1 MASEVTPEGRVV
13 APLNITAPTPDID
26 LKGFYWDTVDEK
38 INGPP
43 AAPIGHGSHQ
53 QSLQAQVVDAP
64 DVSRRVGEVPPPSG
78 PAAPPPGTASLPKQ
92 LATQVGLKDAPRAGP
107 LFPLEQFKGAYAGN
121 GFNLIF
127 RPRAN
132 GPDSKCLDGLPIQP
146 GDNSGPDD
154 NILVLNLTTEQ
165 VSFGGTLGDIPNR
178 GLRKEPDI
186 RLSGLPYL
194 QTVQDHTFPATGRCD
209 HPKKIDIHFEPGV
222 WLNVPPASFHNGKA
236 SVVRMASIPH
246 GTTINAQG
254 FAPKRDPKT
263 VTGGVT
269 GGPDIGVIDTTPFDI
284 GKPEDPKARKNGIF
298 ISMNETTQES
308 FRIPQ
313 DLETF
318 GSYGSGTIT
327 TEIIKNPN
335 LVLLNAITDLDITET
350 ITFEVS
356 TGHPESTLNGGG
368 TTNISFLQG
377 VQNPITS
384 TVMNS
389 PTAHAASMTAKY
401 WIERVMY
408 KVVVPEKLPPNTQL
422 LLRPTM
428 PADST
433 APTPVFSITTGPGG
447 NPTRKEITVPG
458 IQIQTSQTVL
468 LNFMTLS
475 WPHVS
480 VSTLVPVDPQPF
492 QMT

>member
-1 MASEVTPEGRVV
+1 MASEVTPEGHVV

-26 LKGFYWDTVDEK
+26 LKGFFWDTVDEK

-43 AAPIGHGSHQ
+43 AASVGHDSHQ
-53 QSLQAQVVDAP
+53 QFLKAQVVDAP
-64 DVSRRVGEVPPPSG
+64 GVSPRVGKAPPPSG

-92 LATQVGLKDAPRAGP
+92 LATQIGLEDAPQPGP
-107 LFPLEQFKGAYAGN
+107 LFPLEQFKGGYAGN

-127 RPRAN
+127 RPRADGTDPN
-132 GPDSKCLDGLPIQP
+132 GPTGLPVKP
-146 GDNSGPDD
+146 GSNSGPND
-154 NILVLNLTTEQ
+154 NILELNLTTEQ
-165 VSFGGTLGDIPNR
+165 LSFGGTLGDIPNR
-178 GLRKEPDI
+178 GLRNEPDI
-186 RLSGLPYL
+186 HLGGLPYL
-194 QTVQDHTFPATGRCD
+194 QTVQDVTFPATGRGD
-209 HPKKIDIHFEPGV
+209 HPKKTGIHFEPGV

-263 VTGGVT
+263 VTGGVP
-269 GGPDIGVIDTTPFDI
+269 GPPAFDKVDTTPFQI
-284 GKPEDPKARKNGIF
+284 GKSNVRLNGTFKSMDEQNQED
-298 ISMNETTQES
+298 

-313 DLETF
+313 NLETF
-318 GSYGSGTIT
+318 GTKGSGKIT
-327 TEIIKNPN
+327 TDIIKNPN
-335 LVLLNAITDLDITET
+335 LVLSNAIKGLNITET

-356 TGHPESTLNGGG
+356 TGPPASTLNGGG
-368 TTNISFLQG
+368 IANISFLEG
-377 VQNPITS
+377 VQSPITS
-384 TVMNS
+384 TALNN

-408 KVVVPEKLPPNTQL
+408 KVVIPEKLPPKTQL
-422 LLRPTM
+422 PLRPTM
-428 PADST
+428 PAHST
-433 APTPVFSITTGPGG
+433 APTPVFNITTGPGG
-447 NPTRKEITVPG
+447 NPTTKEITVPG
-458 IQIQTSQTVL
+458 IQIQVSQTVL
-468 LNFMTLS
+468 LNFATLS